1 MGPIPMANIR
11 SIGHYRGPGK
21 AAAAFRGDMT
31 AEDKDKFLGAPYRA
45 VALAEPSVDMER
57 RAGGGIILRPT
68 RPLGDYHRR
77 RPSAAAPH

>member
-1 MGPIPMANIR
+1 
-11 SIGHYRGPGK
+11 
-21 AAAAFRGDMT
+21 MT

-68 RPLGDYHRR
+68 QPLGDYHRR